1 MFFKF
6 LSASFILC
14 LLPGPDIIFV
24 MTQSISRGAKPAF
37 AVTLGLCSGL
47 FFHTAAVALGV
58 AALMA
63 ASPVFM
69 TWITIFGAAYLFWLG
84 LSCLPI
90 LAKNKK
96 TEAREGTLS
105 QKNGAEEYSFFA
117 IYKQGLIMNLC
128 NPKVILVFLSFLP
141 AFVPEGSAL
150 PKGLYIAFLGFCFAI
165 TAFCVFGAVSLL
177 GGKLNDV
184 LQIEHYTRSK
194 VFVYATAFIYWFIA
208 GWIFFGC

>member
-24 MTQSISRGAKPAF
+24 MTQSISRGVKAAF
-37 AVTLGLCSGL
+37 CVTCGLCSGL

-69 TWITIFGAAYLFWLG
+69 TLIKVFGAAYLFWLG
-84 LSCLPI
+84 LTCLPI
-90 LAKNKK
+90 RAKNKK
-96 TEAREGTLS
+96 TEAREEDLTAKS
-105 QKNGAEEYSFFA
+105 GAGVYTSFGL
-117 IYKQGLIMNLC
+117 YKQGLIMNLF
-128 NPKVILVFLSFLP
+128 NPKVILFFLSFLP

-150 PKGLYIAFLGFCFAI
+150 PKGLYIAFLGFCFAL

-184 LQIEHYTRSK
+184 LRIEHYTRSK
-194 VFVYATAFIYWFIA
+194 VFAYATAFIYWFIA
-208 GWIFFGC
+208 GWIFFGR

>member
-69 TWITIFGAAYLFWLG
+69 TWIKIFGAAYLFWLG

-105 QKNGAEEYSFFA
+105 QKTVRKSTPFSLFIN
-117 IYKQGLIMNLC
+117 K
-128 NPKVILVFLSFLP
+128 
-141 AFVPEGSAL
+141 AL
-150 PKGLYIAFLGFCFAI
+150 
-165 TAFCVFGAVSLL
+165 
-177 GGKLNDV
+177 
-184 LQIEHYTRSK
+184 
-194 VFVYATAFIYWFIA
+194 
-208 GWIFFGC
+208 